1 MVKKRKYNLKKPRK
15 RLKRPIRLKYSKKVY
30 RRKIA
35 RDKYGQWAGS
45 KRVRK

>member
-15 RLKRPIRLKYSKKVY
+15 RLKKPRKRASKKIY
-30 RRKIA
+30 KRRVL